1 MMMQSTSNL
10 IDPKCIRG
18 SHTFIEVNG
27 FVSPCCWLITDNDRI
42 QLLKDLFGDNF
53 NKLFITNSSMHD
65 IKKIYKKLCDTWET
79 DNPFPTCLLTCKRKN
94 A

>member
-1 MMMQSTSNL
+1 MMQSTSNL
-10 IDPKCIRG
+10 IDPKCTRG
-18 SHTFIEVNG
+18 SHTFVEVNG

-53 NKLFITNSSMHD
+53 NKLFIANSSMHD